1 MLMSE
6 TIEQARLDEE
16 RCWEAV
22 LARDSQVD
30 GTFVFAVHSTGIYCR
45 PSCPARRPRR
55 ENVSFFQRAEEAA
68 SAGFRPCRRCQP
80 EQTVL
85 PDPQAE
91 LVAQICQYI
100 AEHFDESLRL
110 VDLSEHFHLSPYHLQ
125 RTFKRVTGVS
135 PRQYAESCRLRQFKA
150 RLQDGEGVTDA
161 LYNAGYQSSSRV
173 YERVPDQ
180 LGMTPSSYRRGGEG
194 IRLMYAIAETSLGF
208 VLMAATERGVAA
220 VILGDSASIL
230 VQELAREYPMAEL
243 VHNDEELRPWMTVLL
258 QLVQGQCVTTSVP
271 LDVQASAFQWRV
283 WEALRAI
290 PMGETRSYQEVARS
304 IGHPTA
310 IRAVAHACASNS
322 VAVFIPCHRVVRS
335 NGHLAG
341 YRWGIERKQQLLDAE
356 QAVLPTNQQR

>member
-1 MLMSE
+1 MLMNE

-16 RCWEAV
+16 RCWRAV
-22 LARDSQVD
+22 LARDGQAD

-55 ENVSFFQRAEEAA
+55 ENVSFFQSAEEA
-68 SAGFRPCRRCQP
+68 SCAGFRPCRRCQP
-80 EQTVL
+80 EQAVL
-85 PDPQAE
+85 VDPQTE

-100 AEHFDESLRL
+100 AAHFDESLRL
-110 VDLSEHFHLSPYHLQ
+110 ADLSEHFHLSSYHLQ
-125 RTFKRVTGVS
+125 RTFKRITGVS
-135 PRQYAESCRLRQFKA
+135 PRQYAESCRLQQFKA

-180 LGMTPSSYRRGGEG
+180 LGMTPSKYRRGGKG
-194 IRLMYAIAETSLGF
+194 IRLTYALAESALGF
-208 VLMAATERGVAA
+208 VLLAATERGVAA
-220 VILGDSASIL
+220 VSLGDSASTL
-230 VQELAREYPMAEL
+230 VQELAHEYPLAEL
-243 VHNDEELRPWMTVLL
+243 VHNDEELLPWMTVLL
-258 QLVQGQCVTTSVP
+258 QLLQGQQIPTSVP
-271 LDVQASAFQWRV
+271 LDVQASAFKWRV

-290 PMGETRSYQEVARS
+290 PLGETRSYQEVARS

-310 IRAVAHACASNS
+310 TRAVAHACASNS

-341 YRWGIERKQQLLDAE
+341 YRWGVERKKQLLNIE
-356 QAVLPTNQQR
+356 QAALHAN